1 MTRRLCAALAAV
13 LLLVPVPARAEVHIA
28 PACRIK
34 NRPPGRCGWC
44 SVETLA
50 RHHHI
55 RALFGLVEQHAS
67 AAGPD
72 DLTAVLDKAKVGYQV
87 QRRGESDTALLRS
100 SCKDGLGAVVG
111 FRPIEP
117 GAGGHI
123 VTLVDFS
130 DDGVKVIDPNDED
143 GQVRTMTTERFLQWW
158 DGFALVLKPEKAK
171 K

>member
-1 MTRRLCAALAAV
+1 MMKRICAALVAA
-13 LLLVPVPARAEVHIA
+13 LLLVPGLARAEVNIE
-28 PACRIK
+28 PDCRVK

-55 RALFGLVEQHAS
+55 KALFGLVEGHAS
-67 AAGPD
+67 SAGPD
-72 DLTAVLDKAKVGYQV
+72 DLIAVLDKAKVCYQV
-87 QRRGESDTALLRS
+87 QGRGETDTALLRS

-117 GAGGHI
+117 GGSGHI
-123 VTLVDFS
+123 VTLVDFT
-130 DDGVKVIDPNDED
+130 DDTVKVIDPNDED
-143 GQVRTMTTERFLQWW
+143 GRVRTMTAERFLAWW